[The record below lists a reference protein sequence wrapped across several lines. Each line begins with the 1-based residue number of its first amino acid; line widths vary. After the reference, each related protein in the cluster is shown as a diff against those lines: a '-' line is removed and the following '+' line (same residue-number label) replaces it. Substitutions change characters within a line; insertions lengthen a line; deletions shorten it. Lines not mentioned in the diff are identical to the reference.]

1 MLRSVTSI
9 GQGDGTSGEGP
20 RLASKCCKVTRT
32 YLEWRK
38 LGVGPLLSLPELCD
52 CEEPNTVRFLQFQS
66 GFFYSKLCL
75 VSPVLRRDVML
86 MSEKF

>member
-1 MLRSVTSI
+1 M
-9 GQGDGTSGEGP
+9 
-20 RLASKCCKVTRT
+20 
-32 YLEWRK
+32 
-38 LGVGPLLSLPELCD
+38 GPLLSLPELCD
-52 CEEPNTVRFLQFQS
+52 CEEPDTVHFLQFQS